1 MASGPAVRPNGP
13 PSPAAEPIVSAA
25 GLEAFAPAKLNLYLH
40 VGPPG
45 ADGFHPLSSL
55 MVFADVGD
63 RLRLE
68 PADAIIFAAEGP
80 FSRLTP
86 MDEGNLVVRAA
97 RAVWPEGRTGR
108 LVLDKQL
115 PIAAGLGGG
124 SADAGATLRL
134 LRQAFDLPLDD
145 AALEAEASALGSDG
159 AACLWARPV
168 IAEGRG
174 ERLSPAPSLP
184 TLDAVLVN
192 PGVPSPTGA
201 VYRAYDAA
209 PRDDRRA
216 EAPAAFAS
224 VAEVAA
230 WLAGA
235 RNDLEVP
242 AVALTPTIGET
253 LAILAAEPEALFVR
267 MSGSGATCFALCE
280 DRAAAQLLAA
290 RLAQAHPA
298 WWVRAARLG

>member
-1 MASGPAVRPNGP
+1 V
-13 PSPAAEPIVSAA
+13 PAAV
-25 GLEAFAPAKLNLYLH
+25 LEAFAPAKLNLYLH
-40 VGPPG
+40 VAPPS

-68 PADAIIFAAEGP
+68 PVDAVAFAVEGP
-80 FSRLTP
+80 FGHLTP

-97 RAVWPEGRTGR
+97 RAVWPVGHSGR

-124 SADAGATLRL
+124 SADAGAAFRL
-134 LRQAFDLPLDD
+134 LREAFDLPLDD

-174 ERLSPAPSLP
+174 ERLSPAPQLP

-192 PGVPSPTGA
+192 PGAPSPTGA
-201 VYRAYDAA
+201 VYRAYDVA
-209 PRDDRRA
+209 PRDDRRP
-216 EAPAAFAS
+216 ETPAAFTS
-224 VAEVAA
+224 VAEVVA
-230 WLAGA
+230 WLAGT
-235 RNDLEVP
+235 RNDLEAP
-242 AVALTPTIGET
+242 AVGLTPVIGET
-253 LAILAAEPEALFVR
+253 LAVLAAEPEALFVR

-280 DRAAAQLLAA
+280 DRPAAE
-290 RLAQAHPA
+290 RLADRLAEAHPA